1 MPSARGGDTSA
12 TYPPAMRVAGLPG
25 ADTRSLNEV
34 FGFFFRLSTQSAA
47 WMTDYVVDAGTVAMI
62 GGGNTDQLV
71 KFACRVGLLSKVR
84 VDGMTAYKLID
95 DPEFIHIRLAS
106 EVEWERQQRADTSDL
121 RLSVPVRA
129 RDGDLC
135 RYCQVPCVWAGR
147 TSSRKGT
154 LDHLNPG
161 EPATVT
167 TLVVACKGCNSE
179 LRDVSGLERE
189 TLKPPPDPPFYTP
202 RTAEWLTKNGRPT
215 LPTEAG
221 DPPRPGTQPDDAPS
235 TKLAPTSVQRPGSQ
249 PDTAH
254 AVDSDPA
261 PGSRATA
268 TGKNARSKSPP
279 PAFPVT
285 AGMSSVGSG
294 RAGSG
299 NARSSN
305 SPSPDAARRR
315 KRSPRGRPATQGRT
329 DG

>member
-1 MPSARGGDTSA
+1 MPWARGGDTSA

-25 ADTRSLNEV
+25 SDVRSLNEV
-34 FGFFFRLSTQSAA
+34 FGFFFRLATQSAA

-71 KFACRVGLLSKVR
+71 KFACRVGLLTKVR
-84 VDGMTAYKLID
+84 VDGMLAYKLID

-147 TSSRKGT
+147 TSTRKGT
-154 LDHLNPG
+154 LDHLHPG
-161 EPATVT
+161 EPATVA

-189 TLKPPPDPPFYTP
+189 TLKPPPPVPFYTP

-221 DPPRPGTQPDDAPS
+221 DTPRPGNQPDDAPS
-235 TKLAPTSVQRPGSQ
+235 TEPTKPAVQRPGNQ

-254 AVDSDPA
+254 AADSDPA
-261 PGSRATA
+261 PGPRAAA
-268 TGKNARSKSPP
+268 TRKNARSNSPP
-279 PAFPVT
+279 ESFPVT
-285 AGMSSVGSG
+285 AGMNSPGSG
-294 RAGSG
+294 RDGSG
-299 NARSSN
+299 RDPRSSSTSN
-305 SPSPDAARRR
+305 PAVRRS
-315 KRSPRGRPATQGRT
+315 KRSPRGRTRAGST